1 MPRPA
6 RLENAILQAGG
17 YLMEVAGEAPCQI
30 LPGQDAI
37 PSNIKP
43 AGKEIVITLDPAAAA
58 PGQEIGSRQT
68 EGADNALPAADMF
81 PEVRFIRIG
90 EGQQEEG
97 GARDE
102 EWNASFHEKG
112 SVLPLG
118 GRSNCQDGL
127 LVMDRA
133 AARKKERLSVR
144 PPGASPRDGFSN
156 TAYPALQL
164 VRWSPSFHRLRPGK
178 GPGAVEDLIPRA
190 TEAAGAVPAGGDR
203 QVEFPPPLYFLPG
216 AEPNACRRNFPGSPG
231 LRSLR
236 GPHSSTNR

>member
-1 MPRPA
+1 
-6 RLENAILQAGG
+6 
-17 YLMEVAGEAPCQI
+17 MEVAGEAPCQI

-68 EGADNALPAADMF
+68 EGADNALPAPDMF

-178 GPGAVEDLIPRA
+178 GPGAVEDLLQQA

-203 QVEFPPPLYFLPG
+203 RWNSPHPFPFCCAQSPTLAATISRNPPGP
-216 AEPNACRRNFPGSPG
+216 ACLQS
-231 LRSLR
+231 
-236 GPHSSTNR
+236 PHSSTNR